1 MAKPSKTR
9 QVEGDDDPKE
19 QMKTKT
25 HSLPEE
31 LRPSLSRTDSAY
43 SELKRGDDGYSS
55 QGRLHEREDEEDEE
69 DVASQRGADRDT
81 DDADD
86 ERRESVFTFAS
97 ISSLPESAYEMDPAN
112 EKGVMHKPYTPMMIR
127 PSFRRPESVRRMQMS
142 SPTPSE
148 RSLRRSLLSSQRV
161 RTPNSGKS
169 SVKGSPRRP
178 KWAHEKEE
186 EEKKE
191 YPLVLL
197 HMTLLPIELRWSK
210 ETMEELLS
218 GDTLESLQ
226 LLQSR
231 LSSTILQRG
240 ILIPHPKDEYE
251 LLEERLL
258 EALELKTE
266 RVTKC
271 GHFRAR
277 ESTSSASSEDS
288 GVGSSMED
296 VDNGTSCRTCHRHL
310 SAVSTAVGGGRKWSI
325 KVFAA
330 NGLMRASAWTA
341 AWSEMESVDIE
352 IMPWIDEDV
361 RKSLDARTLKEEV
374 EENARQEEEMRRI
387 ATTAEEQFRVESVRE
402 AKAWD
407 EQTCRDGREQQ
418 EDFKKPTDHKM
429 SISKE
434 NTVEEDLHPVSRK
447 ADDLPPVYPRKDI
460 PLSLLLRNYIF
471 LLAQDKRNV
480 LIFGLTLLTLFF
492 GLRASLGPVTTSL
505 PLPPPIY
512 EHIDAPLPTLQH
524 TSNPSFSRLAQ
535 PALPAFVASSAI
547 EQVGSIFERTTA
559 AVETSATSSCSAMLP
574 STTED
579 AVFASSESV
588 VEEASNEASAT
599 ESAASTSAARIAE
612 EETPSEA
619 SSTESVALT
628 LLKDAG
634 EEDTPKEAIATESPA
649 ASISSESVLEEDIR
663 KEAIA
668 VESVASTS
676 PDSLEEEETAKE
688 AIAIESPAASTSPES
703 LGEEETPKDA
713 IAVESVASTSPDSL
727 GEEEIPKE
735 AIATKSPVVS
745 ISSESVVEEEIRKEA
760 IATESVASTS
770 PESQVDEDTP
780 NESPES
786 LVEEEEEEE
795 EEPPTIPTIPNP
807 ASIIS
812 TTKHTEQQQCLNTA
826 SPRHILL
833 EEDAQQRQQQ

>member
-9 QVEGDDDPKE
+9 QVEGDNDPTE

-69 DVASQRGADRDT
+69 DVALQRGADRDT

-258 EALELKTE
+258 EALELKPE

-277 ESTSSASSEDS
+277 ESSSSASSEDS
-288 GVGSSMED
+288 GVGSSVED
-296 VDNGTSCRTCHRHL
+296 VDDGTSCRTCHRHL

-402 AKAWD
+402 AKMWD
-407 EQTCRDGREQQ
+407 EQACRDGREQQ
-418 EDFKKPTDHKM
+418 EDFNKPTDHKM

-447 ADDLPPVYPRKDI
+447 ADDLPPVYPHKDI

-524 TSNPSFSRLAQ
+524 TSNPSFSSPAQ

-547 EQVGSIFERTTA
+547 EQVESIFERTTA
-559 AVETSATSSCSAMLP
+559 ATEESATSSCSAMLP
-574 STTED
+574 GVTED
-579 AVFASSESV
+579 AVSSEGI

-599 ESAASTSAARIAE
+599 ESAASTSAARITE

-619 SSTESVALT
+619 SSTETAAST
-628 LLKDAG
+628 LLKNAG
-634 EEDTPKEAIATESPA
+634 EEEIPKEAIAIESPA
-649 ASISSESVLEEDIR
+649 ASISSESLVEGDIRKEAIATESPAVSISPESVLEQETP

-676 PDSLEEEETAKE
+676 PDSLEEKETA
-688 AIAIESPAASTSPES
+688 
-703 LGEEETPKDA
+703 
-713 IAVESVASTSPDSL
+713 
-727 GEEEIPKE
+727 
-735 AIATKSPVVS
+735 
-745 ISSESVVEEEIRKEA
+745 KEA

-770 PESQVDEDTP
+770 PNSLGEEETPKEAIAIESVASTSPESQIDEEKP

-795 EEPPTIPTIPNP
+795 GEEIPTIPNP

-812 TTKHTEQQQCLNTA
+812 TAEHTEQQQCLNTA

-833 EEDAQQRQQQ
+833 EEDAQQRQQ

>member
-43 SELKRGDDGYSS
+43 SELKRGEDGYSS
-55 QGRLHEREDEEDEE
+55 QGRLHEREDEEDDL
-69 DVASQRGADRDT
+69 DVALQRGADRDT

-112 EKGVMHKPYTPMMIR
+112 EKGVIHKPYTPMMIR

-197 HMTLLPIELRWSK
+197 HMTLLPIELRWSE

-288 GVGSSMED
+288 GVGSSVED
-296 VDNGTSCRTCHRHL
+296 VDDATSCRTCHRHL

-402 AKAWD
+402 AKMWD
-407 EQTCRDGREQQ
+407 EQACRDGREQQ

-434 NTVEEDLHPVSRK
+434 NTVDEDLHPVSRK

-512 EHIDAPLPTLQH
+512 EHINAPLPTLQH
-524 TSNPSFSRLAQ
+524 TSSPSYSSLAQ

-547 EQVGSIFERTTA
+547 EQVESIFERTTA
-559 AVETSATSSCSAMLP
+559 ATEESATSSCSAMLP
-574 STTED
+574 GVTED
-579 AVFASSESV
+579 AVSSEGI

-619 SSTESVALT
+619 SSTEFAAST
-628 LLKDAG
+628 PPENAG

-649 ASISSESVLEEDIR
+649 ASISPESALEEDIR

-688 AIAIESPAASTSPES
+688 V
-703 LGEEETPKDA
+703 

-727 GEEEIPKE
+727 GEGETPKE
-735 AIATKSPVVS
+735 AIATKSPAAS
-745 ISSESVVEEEIRKEA
+745 TSSESVVEEETPKEA
-760 IATESVASTS
+760 IVIESVASTS

-786 LVEEEEEEE
+786 LVEEEEEDEE
-795 EEPPTIPTIPNP
+795 QPTIPTIPNP

-812 TTKHTEQQQCLNTA
+812 TTEYTEQQQCLNTA

-833 EEDAQQRQQQ
+833 RRGRTTTTTTTMTNP

>member
-69 DVASQRGADRDT
+69 DVALQRGADRDT

-161 RTPNSGKS
+161 RTPNSGKP

-288 GVGSSMED
+288 GVGSSVED
-296 VDNGTSCRTCHRHL
+296 VDDGTSCRTCHRHL

-374 EENARQEEEMRRI
+374 EENARQDEEMRRI

-402 AKAWD
+402 AKMWE
-407 EQTCRDGREQQ
+407 EQACRDRPEQQ

-434 NTVEEDLHPVSRK
+434 NTVDEDLHPVSRK

-524 TSNPSFSRLAQ
+524 TSNPSFSSPAQ

-547 EQVGSIFERTTA
+547 EQVESIFERTTA
-559 AVETSATSSCSAMLP
+559 ATEESATSSCSAMLP
-574 STTED
+574 SVTED
-579 AVFASSESV
+579 AVFASSKTV
-588 VEEASNEASAT
+588 V
-599 ESAASTSAARIAE
+599 E

-619 SSTESVALT
+619 SSTEIAAST
-628 LLKDAG
+628 SPENAG

-649 ASISSESVLEEDIR
+649 ASISSESLVEEEIP

-668 VESVASTS
+668 IENVASTS

-688 AIAIESPAASTSPES
+688 V
-703 LGEEETPKDA
+703 

-727 GEEEIPKE
+727 GEEDIRKEAIATESVASISPDSLGEEETPKE
-735 AIATKSPVVS
+735 AIATKSPAVS
-745 ISSESVVEEEIRKEA
+745 TSSGSVVEEETLKEA
-760 IATESVASTS
+760 IAIESVASTS
-770 PESQVDEDTP
+770 PESQVDEEKP

-786 LVEEEEEEE
+786 PVEEEDEEE

-812 TTKHTEQQQCLNTA
+812 TAEYTEQQQCLNTA

-833 EEDAQQRQQQ
+833 EEDAQQQQQ

>member
-43 SELKRGDDGYSS
+43 SELKRGEDGYSS
-55 QGRLHEREDEEDEE
+55 QGRLHERDDEEDDL
-69 DVASQRGADRDT
+69 DVALQRGADRDT

-86 ERRESVFTFAS
+86 ERRESAFTFAS

-210 ETMEELLS
+210 QTMEELLS

-266 RVTKC
+266 RITKC

-277 ESTSSASSEDS
+277 ESTSSASSGDS

-296 VDNGTSCRTCHRHL
+296 VDDGTSCRTCHRHL

-402 AKAWD
+402 AKMCD
-407 EQTCRDGREQQ
+407 EQACRDGREQQ

-429 SISKE
+429 SVSKE

-460 PLSLLLRNYIF
+460 PLSLLLQNYIF

-524 TSNPSFSRLAQ
+524 TSNPSFSSLAQ

-547 EQVGSIFERTTA
+547 EQVESIFERTTA
-559 AVETSATSSCSAMLP
+559 ATEESATSSCSAMLP
-574 STTED
+574 GVTED
-579 AVFASSESV
+579 AVFTSSESV

-599 ESAASTSAARIAE
+599 ESAASTSAPRIAE
-612 EETPSEA
+612 EETPSVV
-619 SSTESVALT
+619 SSTEIAAST
-628 LLKDAG
+628 SPENAG

-649 ASISSESVLEEDIR
+649 ASISSESVLEEGIP
-663 KEAIA
+663 KEAIATESPAASTLSESVVEEETPKAAIA

-676 PDSLEEEETAKE
+676 AD
-688 AIAIESPAASTSPES
+688 S
-703 LGEEETPKDA
+703 LGEEETPKEA
-713 IAVESVASTSPDSL
+713 ITTGSPAAST
-727 GEEEIPKE
+727 
-735 AIATKSPVVS
+735 
-745 ISSESVVEEEIRKEA
+745 SSESVLEQETPKAA
-760 IATESVASTS
+760 IAIESVASTS
-770 PESQVDEDTP
+770 PESQIDEEKP
-780 NESPES
+780 NEAPES
-786 LVEEEEEEE
+786 LVEEEEDEED

-812 TTKHTEQQQCLNTA
+812 TAEHTEQQQCLNTA

-833 EEDAQQRQQQ
+833 EEDAQQQQQQQ

>member
-43 SELKRGDDGYSS
+43 SELKRGEDGYSS
-55 QGRLHEREDEEDEE
+55 QGRLHERGDEEDEE
-69 DVASQRGADRDT
+69 DVALQRGADRDT

-210 ETMEELLS
+210 QTMEELLS

-288 GVGSSMED
+288 GVGSSVED
-296 VDNGTSCRTCHRHL
+296 VDDGTSCRTCHRHL

-374 EENARQEEEMRRI
+374 EENARQDEEMRRI

-402 AKAWD
+402 AKMWD
-407 EQTCRDGREQQ
+407 EQACRDGREQQ
-418 EDFKKPTDHKM
+418 EDFKKPTDHKI

-434 NTVEEDLHPVSRK
+434 NTVEEDLQPFSRK

-524 TSNPSFSRLAQ
+524 TSSPSFSSPAQ

-547 EQVGSIFERTTA
+547 EQVESIFERTTA
-559 AVETSATSSCSAMLP
+559 AVETSATSSCNAMLP
-574 STTED
+574 GVTED
-579 AVFASSESV
+579 AVSSEGI

-619 SSTESVALT
+619 SSTESVAST
-628 LLKDAG
+628 SPENAG
-634 EEDTPKEAIATESPA
+634 EKDTPKETIATESPAASIFPESVLEEGIPKEAIATESPA
-649 ASISSESVLEEDIR
+649 ASTLSEIVVEEDIR

-676 PDSLEEEETAKE
+676 AD
-688 AIAIESPAASTSPES
+688 S
-703 LGEEETPKDA
+703 LGEEETPK
-713 IAVESVASTSPDSL
+713 
-727 GEEEIPKE
+727 E
-735 AIATKSPVVS
+735 AIV
-745 ISSESVVEEEIRKEA
+745 IEG
-760 IATESVASTS
+760 VASTS
-770 PESQVDEDTP
+770 PESQIDEDTP

-786 LVEEEEEEE
+786 LVEEEDEEEE
-795 EEPPTIPTIPNP
+795 GEEPPTIPTIPNP

-812 TTKHTEQQQCLNTA
+812 TAEHTEQQQCLNTA

-833 EEDAQQRQQQ
+833 EEDAQQQQQQQ

>member
-43 SELKRGDDGYSS
+43 SELKRGEDGYSS
-55 QGRLHEREDEEDEE
+55 QGRLHERGDEEDEE
-69 DVASQRGADRDT
+69 DVALQRGADRDT

-210 ETMEELLS
+210 QTMEELLS

-288 GVGSSMED
+288 GVGSSVED
-296 VDNGTSCRTCHRHL
+296 VDDGTSCRTCHRHL

-402 AKAWD
+402 AKTWEDQA
-407 EQTCRDGREQQ
+407 CRDGREQQ

-524 TSNPSFSRLAQ
+524 TSNPSFSSPAQ

-547 EQVGSIFERTTA
+547 EQVESIFERTTA
-559 AVETSATSSCSAMLP
+559 ATEESATSSCSAMLP
-574 STTED
+574 SVTED

-599 ESAASTSAARIAE
+599 ESAASTSEARIAE

-619 SSTESVALT
+619 SSTEIAALT

-634 EEDTPKEAIATESPA
+634 EEDTPKEAIAIESPA
-649 ASISSESVLEEDIR
+649 ASISSESLVEEETP
-663 KEAIA
+663 KAAIA
-668 VESVASTS
+668 IESVASTS
-676 PDSLEEEETAKE
+676 ADSLEEEETAKE

-727 GEEEIPKE
+727 GEEETPKE
-735 AIATKSPVVS
+735 AIATKSPAAS
-745 ISSESVVEEEIRKEA
+745 TSSESVVEEEIRKEA
-760 IATESVASTS
+760 IVIEGVASIS
-770 PESQVDEDTP
+770 PDSLEEEDTP

-786 LVEEEEEEE
+786 PVEEEE
-795 EEPPTIPTIPNP
+795 EEPPTIPTIPKP

-812 TTKHTEQQQCLNTA
+812 TAEHTEQQQCLNTA

-833 EEDAQQRQQQ
+833 EEDAQQRQQ

>member
-43 SELKRGDDGYSS
+43 SELKRGEDGYSS
-55 QGRLHEREDEEDEE
+55 QGRLHERDDEEDDL
-69 DVASQRGADRDT
+69 DVALQRGADRDT

-86 ERRESVFTFAS
+86 ERRESAFTFAS

-210 ETMEELLS
+210 QTMEELLS

-266 RVTKC
+266 RITKC

-277 ESTSSASSEDS
+277 ESTSSASSGDS

-296 VDNGTSCRTCHRHL
+296 VDDGTSCRTCHRHL

-402 AKAWD
+402 AKMCD
-407 EQTCRDGREQQ
+407 EQACRDGREQQ

-429 SISKE
+429 SVSKE

-460 PLSLLLRNYIF
+460 PLSLLLQNYIF

-524 TSNPSFSRLAQ
+524 TSNPSFSSLAQ

-547 EQVGSIFERTTA
+547 EQVESIFERTTA
-559 AVETSATSSCSAMLP
+559 ATEESATSSCSAMLP
-574 STTED
+574 GVTED
-579 AVFASSESV
+579 AVSSEGI

-599 ESAASTSAARIAE
+599 ESAASTSEARIPE

-619 SSTESVALT
+619 CSTEIAALT

-649 ASISSESVLEEDIR
+649 VSTSSESV
-663 KEAIA
+663 
-668 VESVASTS
+668 V
-676 PDSLEEEETAKE
+676 EEETAKE
-688 AIAIESPAASTSPES
+688 AIAIES
-703 LGEEETPKDA
+703 
-713 IAVESVASTSPDSL
+713 
-727 GEEEIPKE
+727 
-735 AIATKSPVVS
+735 
-745 ISSESVVEEEIRKEA
+745 
-760 IATESVASTS
+760 VASTS
-770 PESQVDEDTP
+770 PESQIDEEKP
-780 NESPES
+780 NEAPES
-786 LVEEEEEEE
+786 LVEEEEDEED

-812 TTKHTEQQQCLNTA
+812 TAEHTEQQQCLNTA

-833 EEDAQQRQQQ
+833 EEDAQQQQQQQ